1 MTDQLVLT
9 VCYDR
14 ENLIDSVRR
23 NAYKGE
29 VTTDYYGRAV
39 PKHAH
44 GSVNLDKQ
52 TSSTRIITEAAM
64 SLYDRI
70 VDDTLTVRRM
80 YVVANRV
87 VPESEAADKRVES
100 EQLSLF
106 TDYADVERQRQSEVE
121 ALAREKRLQ
130 RAVLN
135 IKQKFGKNSILKGMS
150 FEEGATAR
158 ERNKQIGGHRA

>member
-1 MTDQLVLT
+1 MT
-9 VCYDR
+9 
-14 ENLIDSVRR
+14 
-23 NAYKGE
+23 
-29 VTTDYYGRAV
+29 
-39 PKHAH
+39 
-44 GSVNLDKQ
+44 
-52 TSSTRIITEAAM
+52 
-64 SLYDRI
+64 